1 MFPQICEC
9 VPEANVRPEQ
19 CVKFVY
25 KLNVMEP
32 SITYEQMA
40 LLLETTLEN
49 KLDSKLEPLKN
60 DIRSI
65 RVDLNNVQIHVK
77 SINERL
83 YKLEERV
90 ARIDTRL
97 DRMTHSLHQKPIAAG
112 EAA

>member
-1 MFPQICEC
+1 
-9 VPEANVRPEQ
+9 
-19 CVKFVY
+19 
-25 KLNVMEP
+25 MEP
-32 SITYEQMA
+32 AITYEQMA
-40 LLLETTLEN
+40 LLLETTLEK

-65 RVDLNNVQIHVK
+65 RVDLSNVQIHVK

-90 ARIDTRL
+90 TKIDTRL
-97 DRMTHSLHQKPIAAG
+97 DRVMHSLPQKTVVAS